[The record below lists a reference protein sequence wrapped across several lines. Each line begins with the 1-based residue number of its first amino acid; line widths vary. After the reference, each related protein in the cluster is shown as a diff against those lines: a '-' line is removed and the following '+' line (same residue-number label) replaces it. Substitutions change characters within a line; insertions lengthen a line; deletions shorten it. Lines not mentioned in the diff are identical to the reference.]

1 MVQLIS
7 LLSLDLDCLLLD
19 EPFAGLDE
27 RACNYFVDGSK
38 EKVRN
43 KISNRHASARTSLW
57 REQLPNKLLQQQ
69 LIIWQEEPH
78 ANKANKCSNL
88 CFFDSYFD
96 L

>member
-27 RACNYFVDGSK
+27 RACNYFVEWIK
-38 EKVRN
+38 EKCATRF
-43 KISNRHASARTSLW
+43 SNRHASARTSLW

-69 LIIWQEEPH
+69 LIIWQEGTTC
-78 ANKANKCSNL
+78 K
-88 CFFDSYFD
+88 
-96 L
+96 